1 MKTMHVEHKQW
12 EDGGNRY
19 ELTQIYAPGD
29 PLKPVHT
36 LERNYPA
43 RVMTVEEGAVQS
55 VMFGYT
61 IAEKLA
67 KKYRATCVTVSSN
80 VADVAEGVMAEM
92 GAQ

>member
-12 EDGGNRY
+12 EVDGNRY
-19 ELTQIYAPGD
+19 ELTRIYAPGD

-67 KKYRATCVTVSSN
+67 KKYRAKSITVSSN
-80 VADVAEGVMAEM
+80 VPNVAEEVMAEM
-92 GAQ
+92 GAE